1 MLEVCASTNERWKGV
16 AQLLEHWLKE
26 RKELLI
32 SYCALAGTDVQ
43 RDDEKG
49 EELNPLNKQIKKL
62 CQILVDYVSAGH
74 FEIYEQ
80 LQRESEEFND
90 ADALQDMAHV
100 FQEIQQNTE
109 LCLAFNDSC
118 EHVKNIRVL
127 TDSVSLL
134 GETLAERFELEDML
148 IERMHNRYRQIK
160 GKST

>member
-1 MLEVCASTNERWKGV
+1 MLEVCVSTNERWKEV
-16 AQLLEHWLKE
+16 SQLLGHWLTE

-32 SYCALAGTDVQ
+32 SYCALAGTDTQ
-43 RDDEKG
+43 GDDY
-49 EELNPLNKQIKKL
+49 EEEEANPLNNQLKRL

-118 EHVKNIRVL
+118 EHIKSVRVL

-134 GETLAERFELEDML
+134 GETLAERFELEDIL
-148 IERMHNRYRQIK
+148 IERMHNRYGKIK
-160 GKST
+160 GEST